1 MLYVHDTVWEIDA
14 EQFELSCKT
23 GFVIYHSVNI
33 ELFYFS
39 VLVFYLLINPFS
51 SEELKNRICTFDV
64 KLNTVS

>member
-1 MLYVHDTVWEIDA
+1 MLSSLNSY
-14 EQFELSCKT
+14 KT

-51 SEELKNRICTFDV
+51 SEELKNRICMFDV